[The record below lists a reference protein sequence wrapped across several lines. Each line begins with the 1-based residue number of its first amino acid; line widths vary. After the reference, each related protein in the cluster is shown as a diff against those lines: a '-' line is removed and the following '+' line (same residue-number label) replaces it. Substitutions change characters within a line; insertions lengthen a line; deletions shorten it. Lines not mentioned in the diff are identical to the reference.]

1 MTNKNKKNKKYTPAV
16 RRELRRIVRQKVW
29 RGFLAAGVMVLLLVI
44 AALGLLTIA
53 NYNQR
58 SEFDGN
64 VRNVCNGMYRVIKD
78 GESDQEIR
86 EDIES
91 ILSKCNTPYF
101 VSKVY
106 RYDNGVKLSGQDAR
120 FEDDAAT
127 VDDAE
132 FEEDDTF
139 GSDTELGED
148 DTFGSDVEPGED
160 AAFMDNTEYG
170 EDTAYEGDAE
180 LEEDAAVEDDTRLG
194 DEENSSD
201 TGSGDDDFQPGD
213 TFVEDGITYEWIST
227 DEGITAVRVH
237 SEEYTYEDTRSAS
250 EIYHD
255 FVAQGKDDVD
265 FVNMDAQYER
275 SRAYLNDVFEREGM
289 DSNTD
294 YEENISWRGYYYRGR
309 TVTVG
314 GNDYYVAAA
323 MYENPFSRPE
333 MKLLHI
339 IMYMTLL
346 VLMCYVIIAVIS
358 YRKKKR
364 EVIED
369 ETRRNIIAAIA
380 HDVRGPVTAISG
392 YAENLQQIAHDAESR
407 HYTASILDNVSYI
420 NEMITGMLSYIR
432 LENTLTIKNDNV
444 DMAELARQVT
454 DRYAVE
460 LENRNIECE
469 IAGHAEIRADARL
482 MDIMLDNLI
491 MNTAK
496 YAPDNSVVSVAIDGR
511 KLVISNDMDGEID
524 CDPSELWEPMKK
536 GNSARTGHTGNGLGL
551 SIVKKIF
558 DLSGF
563 TGDIVVEDGKFV
575 VTVIWG

>member
-1 MTNKNKKNKKYTPAV
+1 MTDKKNNNKKYTPAV
-16 RRELRRIVRQKVW
+16 RRELKRIVRRKLW
-29 RGFLAAGVMVLLLVI
+29 RGFLVAGVMVMLIII
-44 AALGLLTIA
+44 AALGLLTIV

-58 SEFDGN
+58 SEFDN
-64 VRNVCNGMYRVIKD
+64 DVRTVCNGMYRVIKD
-78 GESDQEIR
+78 GESDQEIQ
-86 EDIES
+86 EDIEG

-106 RYDNGVKLSGQDAR
+106 RYDDGVKLSGQDAW
-120 FEDDAAT
+120 FEDDAES
-127 VDDAE
+127 VDDSEFDDDAE
-132 FEEDDTF
+132 FEE
-139 GSDTELGED
+139 G
-148 DTFGSDVEPGED
+148 
-160 AAFMDNTEYG
+160 A
-170 EDTAYEGDAE
+170 AYEDDAE
-180 LEEDAAVEDDTRLG
+180 LEDED
-194 DEENSSD
+194 NSSD

-213 TFVEDGITYEWIST
+213 RFVENGVTYEWIST
-227 DEGITAVRVH
+227 DEGITAVKVQ
-237 SEEYTYEDTRSAS
+237 SEDYVYEDIRSVS

-255 FVAQGKDDVD
+255 FVAQGKDNVD
-265 FVNMDAQYER
+265 FVNMEKQYES

-289 DSNTD
+289 DTNTD
-294 YEENISWRGYYYRGR
+294 YEEDISWRGYYYRGR

-323 MYENPFSRPE
+323 MYEDPFTRSE
-333 MKLLHI
+333 MGLFRI
-339 IMYMTLL
+339 IIYMTPL
-346 VLMCYVIIAVIS
+346 VLLCYVITAVIS
-358 YRKKKR
+358 YRKKKK
-364 EVIED
+364 EIIED

-392 YAENLQQIAHDAESR
+392 YAENLQQIVHDAESR

-444 DMAELARQVT
+444 DMAALARQVT
-454 DRYAVE
+454 DRYTGE

-491 MNTAK
+491 MNTVK
-496 YAPDNSVVSVAIDGR
+496 YASDNSIVNIDIDVGR
-511 KLVISNDMDGEID
+511 LVISNDMDGEID

-551 SIVKKIF
+551 SIVKKIL

-563 TGDIVVEDGKFV
+563 TGDIAMEDGKFV
-575 VTVIWG
+575 VTIIWSK

>member
-1 MTNKNKKNKKYTPAV
+1 MTDKKNNNKKYTSAV
-16 RRELRRIVRQKVW
+16 RRELKRIVRRKLW
-29 RGFLAAGVMVLLLVI
+29 RGFLVAGVMVMLIII
-44 AALGLLTIA
+44 AALGLLTIV

-58 SEFDGN
+58 SEFDN
-64 VRNVCNGMYRVIKD
+64 DVRTVCNGMYRVIKD
-78 GESDQEIR
+78 GESDQEIQ
-86 EDIES
+86 EDIEG

-106 RYDNGVKLSGQDAR
+106 RYDDGVKLSGQDAW
-120 FEDDAAT
+120 FEDDAES
-127 VDDAE
+127 VDDSEFDDDAE
-132 FEEDDTF
+132 FEE
-139 GSDTELGED
+139 G
-148 DTFGSDVEPGED
+148 
-160 AAFMDNTEYG
+160 A
-170 EDTAYEGDAE
+170 AYEDDAE
-180 LEEDAAVEDDTRLG
+180 LEDED
-194 DEENSSD
+194 NSSD

-213 TFVEDGITYEWIST
+213 RFVENGVTYEWIST
-227 DEGITAVRVH
+227 DEGITAVKVQ
-237 SEEYTYEDTRSAS
+237 SEDYVYEDIRSVS

-255 FVAQGKDDVD
+255 FVAQGKDNVD
-265 FVNMDAQYER
+265 FVNMEKQYES

-289 DSNTD
+289 DTNTD
-294 YEENISWRGYYYRGR
+294 YEEDISWRGYYYRGR

-323 MYENPFSRPE
+323 MYEDPFTISDMR
-333 MKLLHI
+333 LLRI
-339 IMYMTLL
+339 FIYMTPL
-346 VLMCYVIIAVIS
+346 VLLCYVIMAVIS

-364 EVIED
+364 EIIED

-392 YAENLQQIAHDAESR
+392 YAENLQQIVHDAESR

-444 DMAELARQVT
+444 DMAALARQVT
-454 DRYAVE
+454 DRYTGE

-491 MNTAK
+491 MNTVK
-496 YAPDNSVVSVAIDGR
+496 YASDNSIVNIDIDVGR
-511 KLVISNDMDGEID
+511 LVISNDMDGEID

-551 SIVKKIF
+551 SIVKKIL

-563 TGDIVVEDGKFV
+563 TGDIAMEDGKFV
-575 VTVIWG
+575 VTIIWSK